1 MLVKNR
7 FNMYFVPYIKTT
19 SVCYGTEHSECWYQK
34 TGCGD
39 ATISFTLPN
48 GSSVCMDDY
57 EQTIFSVFGVNTTL
71 SYIYI
76 IDTNGKKLPNKMGE
90 DLFIA
95 VFNTDKA
102 SLVPS
107 GDDMSEEEVKKNCS
121 LSGNRYWCL
130 SLMKRNGWKIP
141 RIK

>member
-1 MLVKNR
+1 
-7 FNMYFVPYIKTT
+7 
-19 SVCYGTEHSECWYQK
+19 
-34 TGCGD
+34 
-39 ATISFTLPN
+39 
-48 GSSVCMDDY
+48 
-57 EQTIFSVFGVNTTL
+57 
-71 SYIYI
+71 
-76 IDTNGKKLPNKMGE
+76 MGE

-102 SLVPS
+102 ALVPS